1 MKAFVVDKYEKKGAL
16 RLADVP
22 DPELRDD
29 DVLVRVHA
37 TAVNLLDSKLRDGEF
52 KLILPYRPPFVL
64 GHDVAGIIVR
74 VGPEIRR
81 FKVDDEVYARPRD
94 HRVGTFAEFIAI
106 NENDVALKPIATA
119 KKRFYAHA
127 KAKKDDFARS
137 YLALLLILD
146 PDAGFVSLRK
156 WLNAG
161 PKAAR
166 QARALTTFSVLF
178 DRHDPLVSISLTT
191 ASTKTLEALLHL
203 AYSHIRPKDD
213 VVHEGSY
220 SPDTRDHAEN
230 ARNAILSALLD
241 RPGADS
247 YHAMKRLADDPV
259 FELRSHHFHELAR
272 QKAEQDT
279 ERPAWSATEA
289 QTFHRKRTAPAKT
302 GADLLRV
309 VMGVLADIAQNLTH
323 GDVTS
328 RPLLERAK
336 DEDEVQNW
344 LVEQMNARARGRFH
358 AGFREAEVAAGDKP
372 DVIIASTSAPYE
384 VAIEVK
390 HGGKG
395 WTARQLEHALRT
407 QLAEDYLKPE
417 IRRHGVLVITHHRD
431 RRWLDVENKR
441 PISFS
446 ALIDWLSD
454 IATTLTENRVG
465 SIGVR
470 CVGINAW
477 DDGSSAIAT
486 QAEKKRLPP
495 KGPRTGRKS
504 TRSTENKTGKKL

>member
-1 MKAFVVDKYEKKGAL
+1 MLKLDANHVGVL
-16 RLADVP
+16 RTWLQIIRNLQLDAKQRGQ
-22 DPELRDD
+22 LF
-29 DVLVRVHA
+29 A
-37 TAVNLLDSKLRDGEF
+37 T
-52 KLILPYRPPFVL
+52 
-64 GHDVAGIIVR
+64 
-74 VGPEIRR
+74 
-81 FKVDDEVYARPRD
+81 
-94 HRVGTFAEFIAI
+94 T
-106 NENDVALKPIATA
+106 
-119 KKRFYAHA
+119 KKRFDAHA

-146 PDAGFVSLRK
+146 PDAGFASLRK

-166 QARALTTFSVLF
+166 QARALTTLSVLF

-203 AYSHIRPKDD
+203 AYSHIRPQDD
-213 VVHEGSY
+213 AVHEGSY

-241 RPGADS
+241 RPGADA

-259 FELRSHHFHELAR
+259 FELRSHRFYELAR

-279 ERPAWSATEA
+279 ERPAWSAPEA
-289 QTFHRKRTAPAKT
+289 LTFHRERTAPAKT

-417 IRRHGVLVITHHRD
+417 TRRHGVLVISHH
-431 RRWLDVENKR
+431 
-441 PISFS
+441 
-446 ALIDWLSD
+446 
-454 IATTLTENRVG
+454 
-465 SIGVR
+465 
-470 CVGINAW
+470 
-477 DDGSSAIAT
+477 
-486 QAEKKRLPP
+486 
-495 KGPRTGRKS
+495 
-504 TRSTENKTGKKL
+504 